1 VIDDH
6 SPESAEDICMAF
18 ADERIRYI
26 KNDGPSGMAHARNKG
41 VSLAKGEFIAMSDQD
56 DISLPDRLLRQIETF
71 QNDDALLLLGTW
83 RRNFG
88 LNELKQYH
96 PTDPE
101 LIKMGLLKNM
111 NLINPS
117 IMFRRTLF
125 SGSNLRFQQNIA
137 PADDYDFV
145 CQVALLGKI
154 SNVPEVLLL
163 YRIHEQQT
171 SIQKKTEM
179 YQCADEV
186 RKVYMRKML
195 ASWIPYGLNVDKM
208 AEVFST
214 NRHLLSL
221 SANDMVERFT
231 LWTELNELSPL
242 WDKRDWH
249 IFLGKRVLDMLPH
262 LKISKWEKLRLMY
275 EVRILIFAIIMR
287 KRPCKNIE
295 LIIRRLLK

>member
-1 VIDDH
+1 MIDDH

-26 KNDGPSGMAHARNKG
+26 RNDGPSGMAHARNKG

-56 DISLPDRLLRQIETF
+56 DISLPERLSRQVEML

-88 LNELKQYH
+88 LNKHKQYY
-96 PTDPE
+96 PTDPDR
-101 LIKMGLLKNM
+101 IKMGLLKNM

-125 SGSNLRFQQNIA
+125 TESNLRFQQNMA
-137 PADDYDFV
+137 PADDYGLV
-145 CQVALLGKI
+145 CQAALLGKI

-179 YQCADEV
+179 YQRADEV
-186 RKVYMRKML
+186 RKVYMSKVL
-195 ASWIPYGLNVDKM
+195 ASWIPYGFNVDKM
-208 AEVFST
+208 AEVFSA

-221 SANDMVERFT
+221 SANDMAERFI
-231 LWTELNELSPL
+231 LWTKLNELSPL
-242 WDKRDWH
+242 WNKRDWH
-249 IFLGKRVLDMLPH
+249 IFLGKWFLDMLPH
-262 LKISKWEKLRLMY
+262 LKISKWEKLKLMY
-275 EVRILIFAIIMR
+275 KVRTLIYTVIMH

-295 LIIRRLLK
+295 LVIRRLVK